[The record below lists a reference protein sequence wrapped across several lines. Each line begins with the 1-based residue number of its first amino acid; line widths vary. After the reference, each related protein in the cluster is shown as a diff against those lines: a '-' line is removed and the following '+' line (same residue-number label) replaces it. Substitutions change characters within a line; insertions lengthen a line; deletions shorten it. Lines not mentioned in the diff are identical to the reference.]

1 MCRNVNLLNL
11 KYPDYLLKKL
21 HENFK
26 VGLHNHFMSMKKAL
40 FYIVASEKD
49 RAAMGLTVARRAAEH
64 ERFSDVKV
72 ILQGESEKLLLDESP
87 GIKDNVDYLIKNH
100 HIDSACK
107 FIAEKF
113 TLTEPIL
120 KRGVEL
126 QPAGERLAALV
137 NDDYVPIVF

>member
-1 MCRNVNLLNL
+1 
-11 KYPDYLLKKL
+11 
-21 HENFK
+21 
-26 VGLHNHFMSMKKAL
+26 MSMKKAV

-49 RAAMGLTVARRAAEH
+49 RAAMGLIVARRAAEH
-64 ERFSDVKV
+64 RRFSDVKV
-72 ILQGESEKLLLDESP
+72 ILQGESEKLLIEEAP
-87 GIKDNVDYLIKNH
+87 EIRDNVDYLIKNH

-107 FIAEKF
+107 FLAEKL
-113 TLTEPIL
+113 TITEPIL